1 MTASVQADSFLTL
14 HYRISTLAGEEF
26 LSTFDMSP
34 ATLQMGS
41 GQLAESLEEV
51 LLGLEQ
57 GGHYV
62 FELEPE
68 QAFGQPNPRLVERI
82 ARNALPAG
90 MELKENSIVEFTAPT
105 GAAFSGFLRELND
118 TSALFDFNHPL
129 AGKAI
134 RFEVKLIGVMSA
146 ICQSKERRASTKP
159 APAGMAGNSAHS
171 ARPRAPSASGAK
183 ASRPAE
189 IASVA
194 KVNRAGLRLTVRR

>member
-62 FELEPE
+62 FELEAE
-68 QAFGQPNPRLVERI
+68 QFFPCR
-82 ARNALPAG
+82 
-90 MELKENSIVEFTAPT
+90 F
-105 GAAFSGFLRELND
+105 FLRARGGNEPGQTDCREDAHL
-118 TSALFDFNHPL
+118 
-129 AGKAI
+129 
-134 RFEVKLIGVMSA
+134 
-146 ICQSKERRASTKP
+146 TK
-159 APAGMAGNSAHS
+159 
-171 ARPRAPSASGAK
+171 
-183 ASRPAE
+183 SR
-189 IASVA
+189 
-194 KVNRAGLRLTVRR
+194 